1 MKFVSSLT
9 DADRAALEQL
19 NHDGATYRQRQRA
32 HAVLLS
38 ANGYSLDQLAD
49 ILRSDRDTVSSWL
62 DGWQERGLE
71 ALSDAPKP
79 GRRRKI
85 DAALEQ
91 DLLDILAHPTPNLK
105 AAIQAD
111 LKKKVDRSPGTR

>member
-9 DADRAALEQL
+9 AADRAALEQL
-19 NHDGATYRQRQRA
+19 NHDGVTSRQRQRA

-105 AAIQAD
+105 AALQAD
-111 LKKKVDRSPGTR
+111 LKKKVGKSPGTP